1 MHLVL
6 LYMDAE
12 NELPIRIWKERSAYH
27 ARQRIDSTIEEYT
40 KMAPV
45 TPDSFNSLEYIDRH
59 FTIWNVDNCSRVSIV
74 PYEIETG
81 G

>member
-6 LYMDAE
+6 LYMDGE
-12 NELPIRIWKERSAYH
+12 DELPIRIWKERSAYH
-27 ARQRIDSTIEEYT
+27 ARQRIDSVIEEYT
-40 KMAPV
+40 KVAPYV
-45 TPDSFNSLEYIDRH
+45 CSINIPEYIDRH

-81 G
+81 